1 MHWSPT
7 ISRPTRAQ
15 TIVRRKWTNTNR
27 RCYDSERSGIHVP
40 TFSTHCKRAPSIDPA
55 VLHWHGK
62 RLDCDLNEKEK
73 MWKIVK
79 NWSRKTGIRWLTH
92 RFYPLQTA
100 SSTDINTSH
109 HVKQH
114 CHNHGRCQEPWIYN
128 QIYDDDGQVLQETL
142 QWIRGKLV
150 DRLESRKQPT
160 NRKLE
165 MCVGYLHRWH
175 RTGHLV
181 AMNQHCRYRER
192 TDWEFVRSGCYWRR
206 SFWFV

>member
-1 MHWSPT
+1 MNKYQQEVLWFWKEWNSCSNIFDALQT
-7 ISRPTRAQ
+7 RTVDRPCSVALTWEKIGLRPEW
-15 TIVRRKWTNTNR
+15 K
-27 RCYDSERSGIHVP
+27 
-40 TFSTHCKRAPSIDPA
+40 
-55 VLHWHGK
+55 GK
-62 RLDCDLNEKEK
+62 N
-73 MWKIVK
+73 VK

-114 CHNHGRCQEPWIYN
+114 CHNHGRYQEPWIYN

-165 MCVGYLHRWH
+165 MCVGYLHRRH